1 MTVPSGIFRQYDIR
15 GIVGETI
22 DPSIAEAVGWAY
34 GAELRDRLG
43 GAVPKVVV
51 GQDNRPSSPSL
62 ADGLVRGA
70 RSSGCRVVRLGTVPT
85 PVAYFAEQELGAH
98 GSLQVT
104 GSHNPSEYN
113 GIKMT
118 VAKGSLHGDAIQG
131 LLARIR
137 SGGMG
142 RRGQPAGSVLPGEPS
157 AAGSA
162 GEPAADSAGEPAAD
176 LAASAHGAVE
186 QVDVLPAYVAAVA
199 GRFRPVRPVKVVVD
213 CGNGTGAVVAV
224 ELLEAAGAQVVPLY
238 CESDGTFPNHHPD
251 PTVDANV
258 RELAVQVRRH
268 GAEAGI
274 GFDGDADRIGVVD
287 GEGRI
292 VRADMLLLLFGLEML
307 RRLGPGVQLVFDV
320 KCSQALPEVFER
332 AGGVPLMWKTGH
344 SLVKEKMRETGAP
357 IAGELSGHI
366 CFADDY
372 YGFDDALYAACR
384 LVEMIAGSERSLA
397 ELTSELPSYA
407 STPEMRIEVS
417 ESEKFD
423 LVADAREHFARD
435 HEVIA
440 LDGARVLFGD
450 GWGLIRASNTQ
461 PAITVRCEAATEA
474 RLGVIRETLARWL
487 RDRGVRM

>member
-15 GIVGETI
+15 GIVGDTI

-34 GAELRDRLG
+34 GAELTDRLG

-85 PVAYFAEQELGAH
+85 PVAYFAEHELGAH

-118 VAKGSLHGDAIQG
+118 VAKGSLHGDAIQA

-137 SGGMG
+137 SRGPG
-142 RRGQPAGSVLPGEPS
+142 RAKGATGSALLGELS

-162 GEPAADSAGEPAAD
+162 GESAADG
-176 LAASAHGAVE
+176 ASAHSAVE

-199 GRFRPVRPVKVVVD
+199 GRFRPARPMKVVVD

-224 ELLEAAGAQVVPLY
+224 ELLEAAGAEVVPLY

-258 RELAVQVRRH
+258 RELAAQVRRH

-292 VRADMLLLLFGLEML
+292 VRADVLLLLFGLDML

-407 STPEMRIEVS
+407 STPEMRIEVP

-474 RLGVIRETLARWL
+474 RLEVIRETLGRWL